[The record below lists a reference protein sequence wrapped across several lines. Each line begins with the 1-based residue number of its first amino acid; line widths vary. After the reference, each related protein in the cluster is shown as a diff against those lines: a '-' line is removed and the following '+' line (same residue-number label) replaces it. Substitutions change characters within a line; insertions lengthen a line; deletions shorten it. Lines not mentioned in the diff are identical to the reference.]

1 MPRHHLVPQMLLRRF
16 ADEEDQLSVVQR
28 EPPHSSHLSM
38 VRKACNEVGFYELP
52 TADIAESHQAG
63 HDPEQV
69 EKTLSEIEGE
79 SAPMLDR
86 LVRDG
91 FPLPVEHRYRLSM
104 LVALQASRGRRFRQ
118 DVNDVA
124 TIRAKQSLEVG

>member
-1 MPRHHLVPQMLLRRF
+1 MLLRRF

-52 TADIAESHQAG
+52 AADIAESHQAG

-69 EKTLSEIEGE
+69 EKTLSEIEG
-79 SAPMLDR
+79 SPPRCLTGSFGMA
-86 LVRDG
+86 
-91 FPLPVEHRYRLSM
+91 F
-104 LVALQASRGRRFRQ
+104 RFRSSIATGSPCWWRCRP
-118 DVNDVA
+118 VA
-124 TIRAKQSLEVG
+124 VGAFGKT